1 MQVKARTARGGHICP
16 HRPRGAVVAGFTG
29 TWNVGIG
36 AAAGAGKVQMNG
48 LVDNAAATINV
59 LPNATV
65 YSSAAVTLRL
75 RSDRSV
81 TFPGGNNFGG
91 LGTATITI
99 DVDRKGSGSEIGL
112 NGKKE

>member
-36 AAAGAGKVQMNG
+36 AAA
-48 LVDNAAATINV
+48 TINV

-81 TFPGGNNFGG
+81 TFLGGNNFGG